1 MRRTSRRNPPMTRE
15 ERAALIAVL
24 AREVETYRQQLIADE
39 EAENEGI
46 ELSGFEEPSDF
57 YYWDEDELQHRL
69 GVPMLGYGVT
79 RVAVELPDGS
89 VAKLPWGRV
98 GRISTANEVAVWN
111 AAPARLRE
119 MLLPPLDYFPD
130 LGVVVFPKVRVL
142 DEDEDADV
150 ALQRGLA
157 ARLRRLPA
165 TFPRFTDLRPE
176 NSGVY
181 TDPTTGKQRVV
192 LIDYPE

>member
-1 MRRTSRRNPPMTRE
+1 MRRLSRRNPPMTRE
-15 ERAALIAVL
+15 ERAALIEVL
-24 AREVETYRQQLIADE
+24 VREVETYRQQLIADE

-89 VAKLPWGRV
+89 VAKLPWGRG
-98 GRISTANEVAVWN
+98 GRTATANEIAVWQG
-111 AAPARLRE
+111 APARLRE
-119 MLLPPLDYFPD
+119 MLLPPLDYLPD

-142 DEDEDADV
+142 DPYEDA
-150 ALQRGLA
+150 ALQKGLEE
-157 ARLRRLPA
+157 RLRRLPA